1 MPYGISIAHTG
12 LTSTGSSKSL
22 SKRISSFA
30 MLIPNTS
37 WLTYALR
44 HSQQLVTG
52 TDLLNAIVL
61 DKLPVTTDVQ
71 AIANYRLITVESGD
85 YLFNALI
92 LMTLHQIDRVVVM
105 QSSELHG
112 IIPS

>member
-1 MPYGISIAHTG
+1 MNEQQVDCALVQRGKRYG
-12 LTSTGSSKSL
+12 
-22 SKRISSFA
+22 
-30 MLIPNTS
+30 M
-37 WLTYALR
+37 
-44 HSQQLVTG
+44 VTG

-112 IIPS
+112 IIDLADTLSYFSSHSHVVG